1 MSAEMTDREAEALA
15 ASIDAAARPVHAVP
29 INPKAA
35 LIDAA
40 YEAEEIDYAGKLAQA
55 ESDLAITSA
64 ALVVAQ
70 RSKDDDRRHELQK
83 AVTQLERDIELYR
96 RQLGPLVPKEIVP
109 GHPDAPMPAA
119 RSFINARFKAGRYQK
134 IHHWQSAFMV
144 YADGVY
150 VELSEDAL
158 RALVWP
164 FFENVSATPLK
175 SKQVAEIIKA
185 LEAETFLPE
194 KIPVPC
200 WLDAPT
206 VELPDLLICQ
216 NGAFDL
222 VTGDMHPLTPRLFAT
237 IRLPVDYAMEAE
249 APREWL
255 KFLASV
261 WPDDQASIDT
271 LQELFGL
278 MLTPVTKFQKIFLLV
293 GPKRSGKGTILRTLR
308 KLLGPDNVAAPA
320 LSTLAD
326 TFGME
331 CLIGKLAA
339 LIGDARISVRS
350 DKMSVVVERLLSIS
364 GEDAPNVGRKHKT
377 DWVGRLPTRIVMSSN
392 ELPHLDDPSG
402 AMASR
407 FVILVLKE
415 SFIGREDL
423 ELESK
428 LAPEMP
434 AILRWAIEGRGRLL
448 ARGRFVQPASG
459 AASVEQMAELSSSVA
474 KFVREC
480 CAIGPEHQVP
490 KDALYQAWR
499 TWCVTNGER
508 PSQANVF
515 ARDLLAAH
523 PRIVSTKMSDAATG
537 KRTPTYAGIG
547 ITDAPSTPA
556 GPRDPKVQE
565 FVSFIASQPLPPG
578 CKPV

>member
-1 MSAEMTDREAEALA
+1 MTDDEIA
-15 ASIDAAARPVHAVP
+15 AGLDAAARAKSRN
-29 INPKAA
+29 NPKDA
-35 LIDAA
+35 IVQAA
-40 YEAEEIDYAGKLAQA
+40 YEAENIDYAAKLAEA
-55 ESDLAITSA
+55 ESDLFTASA
-64 ALVVAQ
+64 ALTVAQ
-70 RSKDDDRRHELQK
+70 RREDEDRTHELRK
-83 AVTQLERDIELYR
+83 WITQLERDIAIYTR
-96 RQLGPLVPKEIVP
+96 HLGPIAPKPVTP

-119 RSFINARFKAGRYQK
+119 RSFVDAHFKAGRYRK
-134 IHHWQSAFMV
+134 IHFWQSAFMV
-144 YADGVY
+144 YVNGVY
-150 VELSEDAL
+150 TELSEDAL
-158 RALVWP
+158 RSLAWP
-164 FFENVSATPLK
+164 FFEYTGGAPLK
-175 SKQVAEIIKA
+175 SKQVAEILKA
-185 LEAETFLPE
+185 LEADTYLPE
-194 KIPVPC
+194 KTPVPC

-222 VTGDMHPLTPRLFAT
+222 VTGDVHALTPRLFAT
-237 IRLPVDYAMEAE
+237 IRLPVDYSTEAQ
-249 APREWL
+249 PPGEWL

-261 WPDDQASIDT
+261 WPDDQDSIDT
-271 LQELFGL
+271 LQEVFGL
-278 MLTPVTKFQKIFLLV
+278 MLTPITKFQKIFLLV

-320 LSTLAD
+320 LSTIAD
-326 TFGME
+326 PFGME

-339 LIGDARISVRS
+339 LIGDARINARA

-364 GEDAPNVGRKHKT
+364 GEDSPNVARKHLK
-377 DWVGRLPTRIVMSSN
+377 DWTGRLPTRIVMSSN

-407 FVILVLKE
+407 FVILVLRE

-480 CAIGPEHQVP
+480 CAIGPEQRAP

-499 TWCVTNGER
+499 TWCATNGER
-508 PSQANVF
+508 PTQSNVF

-523 PRIVSTKMSDAATG
+523 PRITSTKMSDPATG
-537 KRTPTYAGIG
+537 KRVPTYAGIG
-547 ITDAPSTPA
+547 LVDSPSA
-556 GPRDPKVQE
+556 PRDPKVQE
-565 FVSFIASQPLPPG
+565 FASFIARQTLPAG
-578 CKPV
+578 CTPVKG